1 MSQLPG
7 PFHDTAD
14 AARFSAEKL
23 QKVNL
28 FESARMFCDVYCL
41 QPGQAQKPH
50 AHEGSD
56 KIYHVLSGSVRVAI
70 GDELRDLRPG
80 QLAVAAAGVEHG
92 VSNESE
98 EPATV
103 LVVMA
108 PHPRSPVPTTRP
120 A

>member
-1 MSQLPG
+1 MSISDA
-7 PFHDTAD
+7 FHDTAD
-14 AARFSAEKL
+14 AARFSDQKM

-28 FESARMFCDVYCL
+28 FESSRMFCDVYCL

-56 KIYHVLSGSVRVAI
+56 KIYHVLTGRVSVRI
-70 GDELRDLRPG
+70 GDEVQPLGPG
-80 QLAVAAAGVEHG
+80 QLAVAAAHVEHG
-92 VSNESE
+92 VANESD

-103 LVVMA
+103 LVFMA
-108 PHPRSPVPTTRP
+108 PHPAPPTVPSEE